1 MATLPGTVPRMV
13 RPAPGQNYPRTGFP
27 LEVSTPLG
35 QGRVNQLGG
44 VFINGRPLPN
54 HIRHKIVEMA
64 HHGIRPCVISRQ
76 LRVSHG
82 CVSKILC
89 RYQETGSIRPGAIGG
104 SKPRVAT
111 PDVEKR
117 IEEYKRENPGMF
129 SWEIRDKLLK
139 DGVCDRSTVP
149 SGEASSVSS
158 ISRVLRARFGKK
170 DDEDDCDK
178 KDEDGEKKTK
188 HSIDGILGD
197 KCNRTDDG
205 SDVDSEPDLPLKRKQ
220 RRSRTTFTAEQLEEL
235 EKAFERTHY
244 PDIYT
249 REELAQRTKL
259 TEARVQVWF
268 SNRRARWRK
277 QAGANQLAAFNHLL
291 PGGFPPTGMPTL
303 PTYQLPESSYPSTTL
318 SQDGSST
325 LHRPQPLPPSS
336 MHQGGLSADS
346 SSAYGLS
353 SNRHS
358 FSSYSDTFM
367 SPSASSNHMNPVGNG
382 LSPQLFLQV
391 SGIDGLAVAVKIDKN
406 SLIPSKWA
414 AVARCQDCNGILQRS
429 AVPTGACVHPNPITY
444 PDSTHFPITGSGK
457 AIHTQTGCCH
467 CLPARA
473 ALHRTTHAD
482 TMLTSDSPQLSER
495 DKPGETPNCA
505 AALPLASTL
514 PLLFLANNPHL
525 TPPPPPCPPL
535 ILLPL
540 SHTHTHRLCLAKTIL
555 LESENLPFNLEEAL
569 VQVCAAQF
577 HMGGS
582 ITYVEGTMEDSI
594 LIELTSSCSQ
604 RSDTI
609 KSVDSLASSQSY
621 CPPTYSATSYSVDP
635 VTAGYQYSQ
644 YSQTAVDYLAKNVS
658 LSTQRRMKLGDHSA
672 VLGLLQVE
680 TGQAY

>member
-1 MATLPGTVPRMV
+1 MSSLPGTVPRMM

-104 SKPRVAT
+104 SKPRQVAT
-111 PDVEKR
+111 PDVERR
-117 IEEYKRENPGMF
+117 IEEYKRDNPGMF

-170 DDEDDCDK
+170 EDEDECDK
-178 KDEDGEKKTK
+178 KEEDGEKKTK

-197 KCNRTDDG
+197 KGSRMDES
-205 SDVDSEPDLPLKRKQ
+205 SDVESEPDLPLKRKQ

-291 PGGFPPTGMPTL
+291 PGGFPPAGMPTL
-303 PTYQLPESSYPSTTL
+303 PTYQLPESNYPTNT
-318 SQDGSST
+318 QDGGAT
-325 LHRPQPLPPSS
+325 VHRPQPLPPST
-336 MHQGGLSADS
+336 MHQSGLSSPDGS
-346 SSAYGLS
+346 TAYGLAT
-353 SNRHS
+353 NRHG
-358 FSSYSDTFM
+358 FSSYTDTFM
-367 SPSASSNHMNPVGNG
+367 NSGTPSNHVNPVSNG
-382 LSPQLFLQV
+382 LSPQASPALCFEMSISCL
-391 SGIDGLAVAVKIDKN
+391 
-406 SLIPSKWA
+406 
-414 AVARCQDCNGILQRS
+414 
-429 AVPTGACVHPNPITY
+429 NPQY
-444 PDSTHFPITGSGK
+444 NK
-457 AIHTQTGCCH
+457 
-467 CLPARA
+467 
-473 ALHRTTHAD
+473 
-482 TMLTSDSPQLSER
+482 
-495 DKPGETPNCA
+495 
-505 AALPLASTL
+505 
-514 PLLFLANNPHL
+514 
-525 TPPPPPCPPL
+525 
-535 ILLPL
+535 
-540 SHTHTHRLCLAKTIL
+540 
-555 LESENLPFNLEEAL
+555 LE
-569 VQVCAAQF
+569 
-577 HMGGS
+577 
-582 ITYVEGTMEDSI
+582 
-594 LIELTSSCSQ
+594 
-604 RSDTI
+604 
-609 KSVDSLASSQSY
+609 
-621 CPPTYSATSYSVDP
+621 
-635 VTAGYQYSQ
+635 
-644 YSQTAVDYLAKNVS
+644 
-658 LSTQRRMKLGDHSA
+658 
-672 VLGLLQVE
+672 
-680 TGQAY
+680 

>member
-1 MATLPGTVPRMV
+1 MQSSLPGTVPRMM

-64 HHGIRPCVISRQ
+64 HNGIRPCVISRQ

-104 SKPRVAT
+104 SKPRQVAT

-149 SGEASSVSS
+149 SVSS
-158 ISRVLRARFGKK
+158 ISRVLRTRFGKK

-197 KCNRTDDG
+197 KGSRMDDA
-205 SDVDSEPDLPLKRKQ
+205 SDVESEPDLPLKRKQ
-220 RRSRTTFTAEQLEEL
+220 RRSRITFTAEQLEEL
-235 EKAFERTHY
+235 EKAFDRTHY

-291 PGGFPPTGMPTL
+291 PGGFPGSGMPTL
-303 PTYQLPESSYPSTTL
+303 PTYQLQDSGYGTSTH

-325 LHRPQPLPPSS
+325 LHRPQPLPPSTI
-336 MHQGGLSADS
+336 HQGGLSVGDS

-353 SNRHS
+353 SNRHG
-358 FSSYSDTFM
+358 FSSCSDSFM
-367 SPSASSNHMNPVGNG
+367 SPSAPSYHTDTVINS
-382 LSPQLFLQV
+382 LSPQVMSIKSNL
-391 SGIDGLAVAVKIDKN
+391 N
-406 SLIPSKWA
+406 SVPS
-414 AVARCQDCNGILQRS
+414 QTQHDFSISPL
-429 AVPTGACVHPNPITY
+429 H
-444 PDSTHFPITGSGK
+444 GS
-457 AIHTQTGCCH
+457 
-467 CLPARA
+467 
-473 ALHRTTHAD
+473 
-482 TMLTSDSPQLSER
+482 
-495 DKPGETPNCA
+495 
-505 AALPLASTL
+505 
-514 PLLFLANNPHL
+514 
-525 TPPPPPCPPL
+525 
-535 ILLPL
+535 
-540 SHTHTHRLCLAKTIL
+540 
-555 LESENLPFNLEEAL
+555 LESSN
-569 VQVCAAQF
+569 
-577 HMGGS
+577 S
-582 ITYVEGTMEDSI
+582 ISA
-594 LIELTSSCSQ
+594 SCSQ
-604 RSDTI
+604 RSSDQSI
-609 KSVDSLASSQSY
+609 KTVDSMASSHSY
-621 CPPTYSATSYSVDP
+621 YTPTYSTSSYSVDP
-635 VTAGYQYSQ
+635 VTTGYQYSQ
-644 YSQTAVDYLAKNVS
+644 Y
-658 LSTQRRMKLGDHSA
+658 
-672 VLGLLQVE
+672 
-680 TGQAY
+680 GQSE

>member
-1 MATLPGTVPRMV
+1 MSSLPGTVPRMM
-13 RPAPGQNYPRTGFP
+13 RPAPGQSYPRTGFP

-104 SKPRVAT
+104 SKPRQVAT

-117 IEEYKRENPGMF
+117 IEEYKRDNPSMF

-139 DGVCDRSTVP
+139 DGVCDRGTVP

-170 DDEDDCDK
+170 DDEDECDK

-197 KCNRTDDG
+197 KGSRMDEV
-205 SDVDSEPDLPLKRKQ
+205 SDVESEPDLPLKRKQ

-303 PTYQLPESSYPSTTL
+303 PTYQLPESSYPANTL
-318 SQDGSST
+318 SQDSGGT
-325 LHRPQPLPPSS
+325 VHRPQPLPPST
-336 MHQGGLSADS
+336 MHQSGLSSTDS
-346 SSAYGLS
+346 SSAYGLT
-353 SNRHS
+353 SNRHG

-367 SPSASSNHMNPVGNG
+367 SSAAPSNHVNPVSNGLAPQVMSILSNPSAVSSQPQHDFSI
-382 LSPQLFLQV
+382 SP
-391 SGIDGLAVAVKIDKN
+391 
-406 SLIPSKWA
+406 
-414 AVARCQDCNGILQRS
+414 
-429 AVPTGACVHPNPITY
+429 
-444 PDSTHFPITGSGK
+444 
-457 AIHTQTGCCH
+457 
-467 CLPARA
+467 
-473 ALHRTTHAD
+473 LH
-482 TMLTSDSPQLSER
+482 
-495 DKPGETPNCA
+495 
-505 AALPLASTL
+505 STL
-514 PLLFLANNPHL
+514 
-525 TPPPPPCPPL
+525 
-535 ILLPL
+535 
-540 SHTHTHRLCLAKTIL
+540 
-555 LESENLPFNLEEAL
+555 
-569 VQVCAAQF
+569 
-577 HMGGS
+577 
-582 ITYVEGTMEDSI
+582 DSSPSNVI
-594 LIELTSSCSQ
+594 SASCSQ
-604 RSDTI
+604 RPAEATI
-609 KSVDSLASSQSY
+609 KAVDSLPSSQSY
-621 CPPTYSATSYSVDP
+621 CPPTYSTTSYSMD
-635 VTAGYQYSQ
+635 YQYAQ
-644 YSQTAVDYLAKNVS
+644 YGQTAAAVDYLAKNVS
-658 LSTQRRMKLGDHSA
+658 LSSQRRMKLADQSA

>member
-197 KCNRTDDG
+197 KCNRIDDG

-291 PGGFPPTGMPTL
+291 PGGFPPTGMATL
-303 PTYQLPESSYPSTTL
+303 PTYQLPDTGYPSTTL
-318 SQDGSST
+318 SQEGST

-346 SSAYGLS
+346 GAAYGLS

-367 SPSASSNHMNPVGNG
+367 SPSASGNHMNAVGNG
-382 LSPQLFLQV
+382 LSPQLFLQ
-391 SGIDGLAVAVKIDKN
+391 GHATDGVAVAAKIDKN
-406 SLIPSKWA
+406 SLIPNKWA
-414 AVARCQDCNGILQRS
+414 AETRCRVCNGILQRS
-429 AVPTGACVHPNPITY
+429 AVPTGARVHRNLITY
-444 PDSTHFPITGSGK
+444 PDSPHFPITGGGK
-457 AIHTQTGCCH
+457 AVRAQTVRCH

-482 TMLTSDSPQLSER
+482 TMLTSDSPQLSDR

-505 AALPLASTL
+505 TALPLASADASFKNGMNY
-514 PLLFLANNPHL
+514 LL
-525 TPPPPPCPPL
+525 
-535 ILLPL
+535 
-540 SHTHTHRLCLAKTIL
+540 
-555 LESENLPFNLEEAL
+555 
-569 VQVCAAQF
+569 
-577 HMGGS
+577 
-582 ITYVEGTMEDSI
+582 
-594 LIELTSSCSQ
+594 
-604 RSDTI
+604 
-609 KSVDSLASSQSY
+609 
-621 CPPTYSATSYSVDP
+621 
-635 VTAGYQYSQ
+635 QYSQ
-644 YSQTAVDYLAKNVS
+644 YGQTAVDYLAKNVS

>member
-1 MATLPGTVPRMV
+1 MMATLPGTVPRMV

-104 SKPRVAT
+104 SKPRQVAT

-149 SGEASSVSS
+149 SGS
-158 ISRVLRARFGKK
+158 
-170 DDEDDCDK
+170 
-178 KDEDGEKKTK
+178 
-188 HSIDGILGD
+188 
-197 KCNRTDDG
+197 RTDDG

-303 PTYQLPESSYPSTTL
+303 PTYQLPDSSYPSTTL
-318 SQDGSST
+318 SQEGST

-382 LSPQLFLQV
+382 LSPQV
-391 SGIDGLAVAVKIDKN
+391 MS
-406 SLIPSKWA
+406 
-414 AVARCQDCNGILQRS
+414 ILSNPS
-429 AVPTGACVHPNPITY
+429 AVPSQPQHDFSISPLHSSLESSNPI
-444 PDSTHFPITGSGK
+444 S
-457 AIHTQTGCCH
+457 A
-467 CLPARA
+467 
-473 ALHRTTHAD
+473 
-482 TMLTSDSPQLSER
+482 
-495 DKPGETPNCA
+495 
-505 AALPLASTL
+505 
-514 PLLFLANNPHL
+514 
-525 TPPPPPCPPL
+525 
-535 ILLPL
+535 
-540 SHTHTHRLCLAKTIL
+540 
-555 LESENLPFNLEEAL
+555 
-569 VQVCAAQF
+569 
-577 HMGGS
+577 
-582 ITYVEGTMEDSI
+582 
-594 LIELTSSCSQ
+594 SCSQ

-644 YSQTAVDYLAKNVS
+644 YGQTAVDYLAKNVS